1 MGKHSAPK
9 RRRERQAYRS
19 DRSRP
24 QGMTVEGAPPTRA
37 RRDQRRRR
45 AKRIL
50 VGTLIAVAVLMVV
63 GVAWAYA
70 FLRGIEGRMQETVK
84 ADETVGAAL
93 TEKEPEQP
101 FNLLLLGSDARL
113 DEEAARADTIIV
125 ARVDPTEHRVWMISI
140 PRDTRVEIPGNGVS
154 KINAATAIGGPSLM
168 IDTVEDYLD
177 LPIHHYMEVDFS
189 GFQGIVDAM
198 GGIYIDVDVEIDDP
212 KAASHSPGRRAS
224 YIAPGYQLLDG
235 EHALT
240 YVRSRDF
247 PDSDF
252 TRMRHQQNFFKAL
265 AEQSASWG
273 NLLKLPKI
281 ASELSKH
288 VVTDMGIQ
296 QVLNLAQSF
305 KGMGTDNI
313 QTATLPGEWRSPY
326 VVVDDEMKDYLVGQM
341 LAGGSIEETSVPEP
355 ERAAEDITVAIRNG
369 AGISGI
375 AGQAAARLQAR
386 GFQISEVGNANQ
398 FVYDDT
404 LIVYKDDEAA
414 ARMVASVLPTGRIVA
429 SRGMYAFNTDILVV
443 VGKDWTAVE
452 SR

>member
-1 MGKHSAPK
+1 MGRHDAP
-9 RRRERQAYRS
+9 RRRRS
-19 DRSRP
+19 DRDGRTGRRRP
-24 QGMTVEGAPPTRA
+24 AAPVESAPRRRPK
-37 RRDQRRRR
+37 RDQRRRR
-45 AKRIL
+45 AKHIAIGVVIALAVML
-50 VGTLIAVAVLMVV
+50 VA

-113 DEEAARADTIIV
+113 EEEAARADTIIV
-125 ARVDPTEHRVWMISI
+125 ARVDPAEHKIWMISI
-140 PRDTRVEIPGNGVS
+140 PRDTRVEIPGDGVN

-168 IDTVEDYLD
+168 IDTVEGYLG
-177 LPIHHYMEVDFS
+177 LPIHHYMEVNFS

-288 VVTDMGIQ
+288 VVTDMGVS
-296 QVLNLAQSF
+296 QVLDLAQSF

-326 VVVDDEMKDYLVGQM
+326 VVVDDAMREYLVSQM
-341 LAGGSIEETSVPEP
+341 LAGGSIEATTVPEP
-355 ERAAEDITVAIRNG
+355 ERAPSEITVSIRNG

-386 GFQISEVGNANQ
+386 GFQITEVGNANQ

-404 LIVYKDDEAA
+404 LIVYQDDEAA
-414 ARMVASVLPTGRIVA
+414 AQAVASALPKGRLVP
-429 SRGMYAFNTDILVV
+429 SRGMYAFSTDVLVV
-443 VGKDWTAVE
+443 VGKDWTDTASE
-452 SR
+452 

>member
-1 MGKHSAPK
+1 
-9 RRRERQAYRS
+9 
-19 DRSRP
+19 
-24 QGMTVEGAPPTRA
+24 MTVEGAPRTRA
-37 RRDQRRRR
+37 HRDRTRRRT
-45 AKRIL
+45 KRVL
-50 VGTLIAVAVLMVV
+50 LGALIAIGILLLV

-84 ADETVGAAL
+84 ADENVGQAL
-93 TEKEPEQP
+93 TAKEAAEP

-125 ARVDPTEHRVWMISI
+125 ARVDPAERRVWMLSV
-140 PRDTRVEIPGNGVS
+140 PRDARVEIPGHGTS
-154 KINAATAIGGPSLM
+154 KVNAATALGGPALM
-168 IDTVEDYLD
+168 IDTVEEYLD
-177 LPIHHYMEVDFS
+177 MPIHHYMEVDFS

-265 AEQSASWG
+265 AQQSVSWG
-273 NLLKLPKI
+273 NVLKLPKM
-281 ASELSKH
+281 ASEFSKF
-288 VVTDMGIQ
+288 VVTDMSMGQI
-296 QVLNLAQSF
+296 VNLAQAL
-305 KGMGTDNI
+305 KGMNTENM

-326 VVVDDEMKDYLVGQM
+326 VVVDDEMKAYLVSQM

-355 ERAAEDITVAIRNG
+355 ERAPEEISVAVRNG

-386 GFQISEVGNANQ
+386 GFQVPEVGNANQ

-404 LIVYKDDEAA
+404 LVVYKDDEAA
-414 ARMVASVLPTGRIVA
+414 AQLVVSALPTGRVVP
-429 SRGMYAFNTDILVV
+429 SRGMYAFSTDILVV
-443 VGKDWTAVE
+443 VGKDWIGIG